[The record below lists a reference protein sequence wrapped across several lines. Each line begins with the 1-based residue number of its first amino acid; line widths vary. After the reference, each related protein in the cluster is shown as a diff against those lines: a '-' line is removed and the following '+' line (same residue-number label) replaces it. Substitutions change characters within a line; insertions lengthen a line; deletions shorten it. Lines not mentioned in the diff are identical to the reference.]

1 MFLLLN
7 KLKTQILFQV
17 QPLKILNKKFVLAHF
32 RVTVNIFYGPATSEN
47 AKLRHEILELGS

>member
-1 MFLLLN
+1 MFL
-7 KLKTQILFQV
+7 LKTQILFQV

-47 AKLRHEILELGS
+47 AKLRHEILEWGS